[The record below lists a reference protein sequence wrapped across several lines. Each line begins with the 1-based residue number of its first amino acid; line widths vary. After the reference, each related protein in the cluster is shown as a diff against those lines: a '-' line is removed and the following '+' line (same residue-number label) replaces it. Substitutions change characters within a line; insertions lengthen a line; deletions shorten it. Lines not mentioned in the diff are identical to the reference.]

1 MLEASILLGANLL
14 SDLSPK
20 LESVLPSAFTGH
32 GKTIMWICALLIT
45 IPCSIFFFYIARA
58 LSDAIVEVIL
68 PQSVLHK
75 KSGVIF
81 HRVVTVL
88 VVGISLFVLIAV
100 GTQFSQKLLPEDAFI
115 KWLIIIFIVLLGYV
129 GWTKFDNM
137 GTKNNSVP
145 LEGSV
150 VDLFDI
156 HTDRVEVGKNEKV
169 AGRTL
174 REIDFRRQTGA
185 SIIGIERKGENPTV
199 NPKADDTLQEG
210 DLVLLLGNDEQ
221 IEKARQFLA

>member
-1 MLEASILLGANLL
+1 M
-14 SDLSPK
+14 
-20 LESVLPSAFTGH
+20 
-32 GKTIMWICALLIT
+32 
-45 IPCSIFFFYIARA
+45 
-58 LSDAIVEVIL
+58 
-68 PQSVLHK
+68 
-75 KSGVIF
+75 
-81 HRVVTVL
+81 
-88 VVGISLFVLIAV
+88 
-100 GTQFSQKLLPEDAFI
+100 
-115 KWLIIIFIVLLGYV
+115 IIIFIVLLGYV

-137 GTKNNSVP
+137 GTRALKSLSDVMTKNNSVP
-145 LEGSV
+145 IEGSV

-169 AGRTL
+169 VGRTL